1 MKVCICVDAG
11 GTSTK
16 VAIFDCKG
24 EVLTTGVGKLGSPAV
39 DIQHWYQHIDD
50 AIQLTLSK
58 LSIEQLEVEYIE
70 IGVSG
75 ISALSSHKKV
85 DDFFEKKYQT
95 ICEITSDTVT
105 ALYSVIEENDT
116 SGIVVISGT
125 GVAIYGE
132 HNGKSHLIGGWG
144 HLIRECG
151 SAYAI
156 VHDLAVE
163 MIDKYESGEELDQL
177 EKGFLK
183 ALDFKDIRDL
193 NHLFYQHTKDE
204 IAKWSRYIKSS
215 AKKGDLH
222 AKNLLYAQGVSLGK
236 QVEHLIHWLSIP
248 QKTKIG
254 LRGGFLEYEG
264 QYIIKGIY
272 DYFKQNNIEL
282 TFEKTIVNQMVGV
295 YRRACY
301 NMRQNRMG

>member
-24 EVLTTGVGKLGSPAV
+24 KILTTGIGKPGSPAV

-50 AIQLTLSK
+50 TIQLALSK
-58 LSIEQLEVEYIE
+58 LSAEEIEIEYIE
-70 IGVSG
+70 MGVSG
-75 ISALSSHKKV
+75 ISALSSHREM

-132 HNGKSHLIGGWG
+132 RDGKSQLIGGWG
-144 HLIRECG
+144 HLIRESG

-163 MIDKYESGEELDQL
+163 MIDKYESGKELDQL
-177 EKGFLK
+177 EKGFLD
-183 ALDFKDIRDL
+183 ALGFENIRDL
-193 NHLFYQHTKDE
+193 NHLFYQHTKNE
-204 IAKWSRYIKSS
+204 IAKWSIYIKSC
-215 AKKGDLH
+215 AQNGDLH
-222 AKNLLYAQGVSLGK
+222 AKNLLYTQGVLLGK
-236 QVEHLIHWLSIP
+236 QVEHLIQWLSISP
-248 QKTKIG
+248 KTKIG

-264 QYIIKGIY
+264 QYIIKGIH
-272 DYFKQNNIEL
+272 DYFKQRNIEL
-282 TFEKTIVNQMVGV
+282 TFEESIIHQMLGV

-301 NMRQNRMG
+301 NMKQNRMG